1 MNLPTYLIKDAT
13 VVNEMTTRVCDV
25 LIRRGRIEK
34 IGTNLSDLSAIE
46 LSAAGLYLL
55 PGMIDDQVHFRDPG
69 LTYKADL
76 TTESKAAVAGGV
88 TSFMDMH
95 NTLPNTLTQELLEQK
110 YKAAAK
116 QSVANYSF
124 FMGINQDNLDQALR
138 TDNEWVAG
146 VTDDG
151 LYFNDSHG
159 ILANYPRFLEQL
171 FSKSDAL
178 IALHSEDDQII
189 AANLKQYQQRF
200 GDEIPPEYHHKIRSE
215 AACLVATERI
225 IGLAQKHGNRLHVY
239 HLSTAA
245 EIDLFDSESP
255 LEQKRITTEACVH
268 HLSFTESDYLT
279 KGHLIKWNPAVKTAH
294 DRLGLI
300 EGLRTNAIDFIATD
314 HATHS
319 FSEKQGN
326 YSNALSGGPLVQHAL
341 QAALELYHNGHLSLE
356 KVVQKT
362 SHHVA
367 EAYRM
372 IERGYIREGYHADLV
387 LVDLNSP
394 HKVTSSNLLYKCGWS
409 PFDGHTFSSTIVST
423 FVGGQKVFDRGEFNT
438 TSRGQRLQFK
448 RDRI

>member
-1 MNLPTYLIKDAT
+1 MNRPIYLIKGAQ
-13 VVNEMTTRVCDV
+13 VVNEMNTRVCDV
-25 LIRRGRIEK
+25 LIRSGRIEK
-34 IGTNLSDLSAIE
+34 IGSQLVHPSAIE
-46 LSAAGLYLL
+46 IRAEGLHLL
-55 PGMIDDQVHFRDPG
+55 PGMIDDQVHFREPG

-76 TTESKAAVAGGV
+76 ITESKAAVAGGV
-88 TSFMDMH
+88 TSFMDMP
-95 NTLPNTLTQELLEQK
+95 NTVPNTLTQELLEQK
-110 YKAAAK
+110 YKAASK
-116 QSVANYSF
+116 KSLANYSF

-159 ILANYPRFLEQL
+159 ILANYPQFLEQL

-189 AANLKQYQQRF
+189 AANLEQYKQRF
-200 GDEIPPEYHHKIRSE
+200 GDEILPEFHYKIRSE
-215 AACLVATERI
+215 AACLAATERI
-225 IGLAQKHGNRLHVY
+225 VDLAQKHGNRLHVY

-245 EIDLFDSESP
+245 EIDLFDSQTP
-255 LEQKRITTEACVH
+255 IRQKRITTEACVH
-268 HLSFTESDYLT
+268 HLSFNESDYLT
-279 KGHLIKWNPAVKTAH
+279 KGHLVKWNPAVKTEH

-300 EGLRTNAIDFIATD
+300 EGLRNDTIDFIATD
-314 HATHS
+314 HAPHTL
-319 FSEKQGN
+319 SEKLGN
-326 YSNALSGGPLVQHAL
+326 YGQALSGGPLVQHAL
-341 QAALELYHNGHLSLE
+341 QAALELYHNGHLGLE

-372 IERGYIREGYHADLV
+372 VDRGYIREGYHADLV
-387 LVDLNSP
+387 LVDLQKP
-394 HKVTSSNLLYKCGWS
+394 QLVTTADLYYKCGWS
-409 PFDGHTFSSTIVST
+409 PFEDHTFSSTVVTT

-438 TSRGQRLQFK
+438 TSRGQRLQFE